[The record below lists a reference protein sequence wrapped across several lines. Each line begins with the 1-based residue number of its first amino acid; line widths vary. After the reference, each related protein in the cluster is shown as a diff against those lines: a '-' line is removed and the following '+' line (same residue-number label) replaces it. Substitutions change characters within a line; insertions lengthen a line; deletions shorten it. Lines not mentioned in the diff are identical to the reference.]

1 MYSLPIEVAINNQ
14 VFKITNNGDYRM
26 VIDCFSALNDIELS
40 EQYRLCASLI
50 IFYEDINS
58 IEDIEEKFGDDLNTA
73 VNKMFEF
80 FNCNDVGHKVNYRL
94 LDWNKDEQMICS
106 AVNNVAHTEIRALPY
121 LHWWTFMGYYTSV
134 GESVFSTVVGI
145 REKIVK
151 HKKLEKYEK
160 EFRYNNPQYFD
171 WNSKT
176 LEQQEIEKEVLD
188 MWNGNK

>member
-1 MYSLPIEVAINNQ
+1 MYSLPIEIAINNQ
-14 VFKITNNGDYRM
+14 LFKITNNGDYRM

-58 IEDIEEKFGDDLNTA
+58 IEDIEEKFGDDVNTA
-73 VNKMFEF
+73 VNKMYEF
-80 FNCNDVGHKVNYRL
+80 FNYNDVGHKVNYRL
-94 LDWNKDEQMICS
+94 LDWDKDEQMICS

-176 LEQQEIEKEVLD
+176 LEQQEIENEVMS
-188 MWNGNK
+188 MWNKQ

>member
-40 EQYRLCASLI
+40 EEYRLCASLI

-58 IEDIEEKFGDDLNTA
+58 IEDIEDKFGDDVNVA

-80 FNCNDVGHKVNYRL
+80 FNCNEAGHKVNYRL
-94 LDWNKDEQMICS
+94 LDWDKDEQMICS
-106 AVNNVAHTEIRALPY
+106 AVNNVAHIEIRALPY
-121 LHWWTFMGYYTSV
+121 LHWWTFMGYYTSI

-151 HKKLEKYEK
+151 NKKLEKYEK
-160 EFRYNNPQYFD
+160 EFRYNNPQYFE

>member
-1 MYSLPIEVAINNQ
+1 MYSLPIEIAINNQ

-58 IEDIEEKFGDDLNTA
+58 IEDIEEKFGDDVNTA
-73 VNKMFEF
+73 VTEMYNF
-80 FNCNDVGHKVNYRL
+80 FNCNDAGHKVNYRL
-94 LDWNKDEQMICS
+94 LDWDKDEQMICG

-121 LHWWTFMGYYTSV
+121 LHWWTFMGYYTSI
-134 GESVFSTVVGI
+134 GESVFSTVVSI

-176 LEQQEIEKEVLD
+176 LEQQELENEVMSL
-188 MWNGNK
+188 WNKQ

>member
-40 EQYRLCASLI
+40 EEYRLCASLI

-58 IEDIEEKFGDDLNTA
+58 IEDIEDKFGDDVNVA

-80 FNCNDVGHKVNYRL
+80 FNCNEAGHKVNYRL
-94 LDWNKDEQMICS
+94 LDWDKDEQMICS
-106 AVNNVAHTEIRALPY
+106 AVNNVAHIEIRALPY
-121 LHWWTFMGYYTSV
+121 LHWWTFMGYYTSI

-151 HKKLEKYEK
+151 NKKLEKYEK

>member
-1 MYSLPIEVAINNQ
+1 MYNLPIEIAINNQ
-14 VFKITNNGDYRM
+14 RYKITNNGDYRM

-40 EQYRLCASLI
+40 EEYRVCASLI

-58 IEDIEEKFGDDLNTA
+58 IEDIEEKFGDDVIVA
-73 VNKMFEF
+73 VEEMYKF
-80 FNCNDVGHKVNYRL
+80 FNCNNAGHKVNYRL
-94 LDWNKDEQMICS
+94 LDWDKDEQMICS
-106 AVNNVAHTEIRALPY
+106 AINNVANTEIRALPY

-151 HKKLEKYEK
+151 HKKLEKYER
-160 EFRYNNPQYFD
+160 EFRYNNPHYFD

-176 LEQQEIEKEVLD
+176 LEQQEVEKEVMS
-188 MWNGNK
+188 MWNNQ